1 MTLKPGDQVF
11 IIPMDKTGTV
21 LKSDR
26 GKVKVQIGTLAISL
40 REQYLRFISSEEVK
54 QTARKKRPQ
63 GRKLSPKSR
72 HQIDLHG
79 CRVDQA
85 LSMLEE
91 SISRCIVEGAEELE
105 VIHGI
110 GTGKLREAIVRY
122 LEKSDVIARFSPLEQ
137 NPGALRVWFYN
148 THD

>member
-1 MTLKPGDQVF
+1 MKFKPGDQVF
-11 IIPMDKTGTV
+11 ITPMNKTGTV
-21 LKSDR
+21 LQSDR
-26 GKVKVQIGTLAISL
+26 GKVKVQIGTLALNIK
-40 REQYLRFISSEEVK
+40 EQDLRFISSEEVK
-54 QTARKKRPQ
+54 RPAPKRRQQ

-72 HQIDLHG
+72 QQIDLHG

-85 LSMLEE
+85 LSILEE
-91 SISRCIVEGAEELE
+91 TISRCIVEGAQELE

-110 GTGKLREAIVRY
+110 GTGKLREAIVIY